1 MIKTRITELLGI
13 ERPIL
18 QGGMMWLARSELA
31 AAVANA
37 GGIGFMTALTY
48 PDAEGLREEIKKTK
62 TMTDKPFG
70 VNLTFL
76 PTLRPPDYPSY
87 IQVLIDEGLKVVE
100 TAGRNPEPHM
110 DQLKSGGIK
119 VIHKCTSVRHAVKAE
134 KVGCDAVSIDG
145 FEAAGHPGEDDVTT
159 LVLVPLTRDAIK
171 IPIVASGGFGDGRG
185 LVGALGLGAD
195 AINMGTRFMATKEAP
210 IHDNVKQALISNN
223 ELNTRLIMRTLRNT
237 ERTLHNTAVD
247 KVLAVEGEKRENT
260 TIEDLI
266 PFVSGLGGKEML
278 DEGNMESGILSA
290 GQSMGFIHDIPTVQE
305 LLDRI
310 MNQAEELIR
319 DKFTQ
324 VIAPS

>member
-1 MIKTRITELLGI
+1 MIKTKITELLGI

-48 PDAEGLREEIKKTK
+48 PEAEGLREEIRKVK

-87 IQVLIDEGLKVVE
+87 IQVCIDEGVKVIE
-100 TAGRNPEPHM
+100 TAGRNPEPYM
-110 DQLKSGGIK
+110 DQLKSAGVI
-119 VIHKCTSVRHAVKAE
+119 VIHKCTSVRHAIKAE
-134 KVGCDAVSIDG
+134 KIGCDAVSIDG

-159 LVLVPLTRDAIK
+159 LILIPRTKDAIS
-171 IPIVASGGFGDGRG
+171 IPIIASGGFADGRG

-210 IHDNVKQALISNN
+210 IHDNVKQALIKND
-223 ELNTRLIMRTLRNT
+223 ELSTRLIMRTLRNT
-237 ERTLHNTAVD
+237 ERTLHNSVVD
-247 KVLAVEGEKRENT
+247 QVLDLENTKRENT

-266 PFVSGLGGKEML
+266 PFVSGLGGKDIM
-278 DEGNMESGILSA
+278 DKGDMEAGILAA
-290 GQSMGFIHDIPTVQE
+290 GQCMGLIQDIPTCKE

-310 MNQAEELIR
+310 MSDAEAVIKE
-319 DKFTQ
+319 KFSQ
-324 VIAPS
+324 VIT